1 MEGMTPEQL
10 LDTPDLIAAGA
21 VGDEMRRH
29 MHGLRTTFVRVFEI
43 HVEAPPEV
51 LPPRTH
57 AGEFRLVGRPA
68 SLDALIASARAAV
81 ALAGDVPVTIG
92 SIQDLVGLPAPV
104 RTACDAVKAAG
115 VTAIARLPFDA
126 IDDVELVASDALAS
140 GLRILTLSID
150 TLEDHRRLETC
161 QRAFDLQMAL
171 GGFQAFAPLPRT
183 SSVSR
188 PSTGYDDVKQVALA
202 RLVVTNIPSIQVDWS
217 LHGPKLAQVALTV
230 GADDVDNVAAADPGI
245 LGTRR
250 SPLEEI
256 KGNIKAAALEP
267 SERDGLFR
275 ERS

>member
-1 MEGMTPEQL
+1 
-10 LDTPDLIAAGA
+10 
-21 VGDEMRRH
+21 MRRH

-43 HVEAPPEV
+43 HVDAPPQV

-68 SLDALIASARAAV
+68 NLDALITSARAAV

-92 SIQDLVGLPAPV
+92 SMKDLVGLPVPI
-104 RTACDAVKAAG
+104 RTVCDALKAAG
-115 VTAIARLPFDA
+115 VAAIAQLPFDA

-140 GLRILTLSID
+140 GLRILTLSIE
-150 TLEDHRRLETC
+150 TLEDRRLETC
-161 QRAFDLQMAL
+161 HRAFDLQMAL
-171 GGFQAFAPLPRT
+171 GGFHAFAPLPRT
-183 SSVSR
+183 TSVSR